1 MLAIKKLIYN
11 YDLFANVPSFRARTE
26 ASVVSYFGGIFSI
39 ILLGFFLYVFLEDSI
54 KILNYKKIK
63 S

>member
-1 MLAIKKLIYN
+1 MLPFKKFIYN

-39 ILLGFFLYVFLEDSI
+39 ILLGFFLFVFLQDAI
-54 KILNYKKIK
+54 KILNH
-63 S
+63 